1 MSRKTTESKLL
12 SRLHQICQKKDR
24 LGGLSGMTDAKL
36 ASLERVLEKAL
47 KHIRNLRNQKS
58 FE

>member
-12 SRLHQICQKKDR
+12 SRLHQICQKKDHF
-24 LGGLSGMTDAKL
+24 GGLSGMTDAKL
-36 ASLERVLEKAL
+36 ASIEVMLKKAL

>member
-24 LGGLSGMTDAKL
+24 LGGLSGMTDSKL
-36 ASLERVLEKAL
+36 ANIEVMLEKAL
-47 KHIRNLRNQKS
+47 KHIKTLRNQKS